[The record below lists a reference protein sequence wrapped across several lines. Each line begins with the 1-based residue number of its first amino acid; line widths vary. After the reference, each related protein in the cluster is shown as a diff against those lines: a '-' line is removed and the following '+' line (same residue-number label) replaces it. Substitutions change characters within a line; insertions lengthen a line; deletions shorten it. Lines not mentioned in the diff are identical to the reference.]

1 MIKYFPTWTQYGIK
15 QIVELYVSEY
25 LNDREIYEGMR
36 LVFRFLLAKIFK
48 WTVFR
53 FLLAKIFVNSAWLSV
68 LDF

>member
-48 WTVFR
+48 
-53 FLLAKIFVNSAWLSV
+53 
-68 LDF
+68 